1 MHILFLDESGKPD
14 DQVFAVGGI
23 AVRADRWGELRDRW
37 DAALAEHGWPDD
49 REIKWHGT
57 QTGEV
62 PPALADAIFE
72 AIAGAPVSCYVTYL
86 RPLAGR
92 EDAPRA
98 LRATRSA
105 PTGPRSPSSPSASS
119 GCSPARTH
127 TG

>member
-14 DQVFAVGGI
+14 DRSSPSAGSPSGPTW
-23 AVRADRWGELRDRW
+23 RELRDRW
-37 DAALAEHGWPDD
+37 AAALADGGWPAD

-62 PPALADAIFE
+62 PPALADGIFE
-72 AIAGAPVSCYVTYL
+72 AIAGAPVSCYVAYL

-92 EDAPRA
+92 EADER
-98 LRATRSA
+98 LFGDDEA

-119 GCSPARTH
+119 GCSQGRTP
-127 TG
+127 TA

>member
-14 DQVFAVGGI
+14 AKVFAVGGI
-23 AVRADRWGELRDRW
+23 AVRADRWRELRDRW

-62 PPALADAIFE
+62 PPALADSIFE
-72 AIAGAPVSCYVTYL
+72 AIAGAPVSCYVSL
-86 RPLAGR
+86 PAPARRSARPTNSSS
-92 EDAPRA
+92 
-98 LRATRSA
+98 ATRRR

-119 GCSPARTH
+119 GCWRARTH